1 MEALVINRHFSG
13 SQGERRALVHDMNLF
28 RVGRVGCFA
37 WTAVSSSSELHAVI
51 CHWLPVFSLLHTTA
65 HMSKRSIYLHAP
77 VAPKQPQPQQAI
89 KVCLHYTLVKLLLW
103 GPVALPSG
111 RKETNEMEVMRCSML
126 GSEWKAQFVAG
137 ERTYGTGNW
146 PAGKGERG
154 TAEVAKKNSQPEET
168 MICNYLQVSVQFSAD
183 MKDRM
188 EGGKAELSSD
198 KTCNK
203 RVKVFF
209 SPEAVVVWED
219 FLTWISGWRTGRKG
233 RKDGRGVLWEVPV
246 PLMLPLLQFL
256 SIFSSLYLPP
266 ASPNIA
272 VMRLKYGLV
281 VCPNIYP

>member
-1 MEALVINRHFSG
+1 MPVCDIQNFVFDTKSPPSPLGVMMSFRGVTMSFTGVTMSFRGVLLAVFFFPFS
-13 SQGERRALVHDMNLF
+13 
-28 RVGRVGCFA
+28 
-37 WTAVSSSSELHAVI
+37 
-51 CHWLPVFSLLHTTA
+51 P
-65 HMSKRSIYLHAP
+65 
-77 VAPKQPQPQQAI
+77 
-89 KVCLHYTLVKLLLW
+89 VCLHYTLVKLLLW

-233 RKDGRGVLWEVPV
+233 RKGTWI
-246 PLMLPLLQFL
+246 FL
-256 SIFSSLYLPP
+256 I
-266 ASPNIA
+266 
-272 VMRLKYGLV
+272 R
-281 VCPNIYP
+281 